1 MEAPSSPVVAVALDQ
16 GSSLS
21 YSIGREL
28 QSALTGFT
36 VDIPALGG
44 NRRGSVLED
53 QLVPSFQQAEL
64 VIVVWS
70 VTDPLWMAFQS
81 GVATGLGKQVIH
93 LASDAASRHVALGA
107 PVSVTVVED
116 WDEVADRVRT
126 RLGRPSRAT
135 PRGFDP
141 AGSLL
146 LCPRETD
153 GDRAALAAMQSVYP
167 DRAYRRLSAKG
178 SKAECSADVMWVIT
192 QYGINTKSGDW
203 SNLDPNVGC
212 AFEAGSNLGAAIAAG
227 AAAQLAIARVGDAP
241 PVSALEHLVVAQAPD
256 ASKLVELLVPA
267 SAQAIP
273 RLTSVEL
280 LDVKCFEHITI
291 PLSVDSTLG
300 GAWTCIAGLNGAG
313 KSSILQAIALAL
325 LGRRR
330 SPEMGLGRLA
340 RMVRRQAG
348 HANSNANAPST
359 LPPRAE
365 IRLTVT
371 VGAEETVLTLP
382 LTANGPDESRL
393 ASLSD
398 LPRMDRLWE
407 TLGSTLVVSYGA
419 TRNLSDSPSSQQ
431 SMSPMVHRQLTLFDS
446 LAQIVSSDALVT
458 GGPRYRAA
466 LATLARM
473 LTSVLSEPDVPFEC
487 SVDDAGKLRF
497 QRAGA
502 PLESLDLPDGFRS
515 MVALLADISLGWHEL
530 HPEDDSPDL
539 TDISGIVLVDELDL
553 HLHASLQRQVVP
565 RLRTALP
572 DIQWI
577 VSTHS
582 PLIVT
587 SFASTELVV
596 LDRSQSTGIKQ
607 LDREVIGFST
617 NEVYDWLLD
626 TPPVSEA
633 GLEKLAADPGSELLY
648 QSPVLNAEKAKQ
660 LADIQGELLDKLSST
675 KA

>member
-1 MEAPSSPVVAVALDQ
+1 MEAPSARTVSVALDQ

-28 QSALTGFT
+28 QSALADFT
-36 VDIPALGG
+36 VDIPATGG
-44 NRRGSVLED
+44 NRRGSLLED
-53 QLVPSFQQAEL
+53 QLVPSFQQSEL

-70 VTDPLWMAFQS
+70 VSDPLWTAFQA
-81 GVATGLGKQVIH
+81 GVATGLGKQVLH
-93 LASDAASRHVALGA
+93 LASDAASGHVALGA
-107 PVSVTVVED
+107 PVSVTVVDD
-116 WDEVADRVRT
+116 WDEVGDRVRA
-126 RLGRPSRAT
+126 RLQRPQRTPSREFA
-135 PRGFDP
+135 P

-146 LCPRETD
+146 LCPRETE
-153 GDRAALAAMQSVYP
+153 GDRAALHALQTAFP
-167 DRAYRRLSAKG
+167 DRTYRRLSGRG
-178 SKAECSADVMWVIT
+178 SKAECAADVMWVIT

-212 AFEAGSNLGAAIAAG
+212 AFEAGSNFGAAIAAG
-227 AAAQLAIARVGDAP
+227 APPQLAIVRVGDAP
-241 PVSALEHLVVAQAPD
+241 PVSALEHLVVAQAPE
-256 ASKLVELLVPA
+256 AEGVVQLLAPA
-267 SAQAIP
+267 STQAVP

-291 PLSVDSTLG
+291 PLSVESPLG

-330 SPEMGLGRLA
+330 APEMGLGRLA
-340 RMVRRQAG
+340 RMVRRQAAT
-348 HANSNANAPST
+348 ANST
-359 LPPRAE
+359 VPPRAE
-365 IRLTVT
+365 IRLTVS
-371 VGAEETVLTLP
+371 VGADETVLTLP
-382 LTANGPDESRL
+382 LTAGGPDESRL

-398 LPRMDRLWE
+398 LPRMDRLWDV
-407 TLGSTLVVSYGA
+407 LGSTLVVSYGA

-446 LAQIVSSDALVT
+446 LAQIVSSEALVT
-458 GGPRYRAA
+458 GGPRFRAP

-473 LTSVLSEPDVPFEC
+473 LSSVLSEPDVPFEC
-487 SVDDAGKLRF
+487 TVDDSGKLRF
-497 QRAGA
+497 VRAGA

-530 HPEDDSPDL
+530 HPDDDSPDL
-539 TDISGIVLVDELDL
+539 TSISGIVLVDELDL

-596 LDRSQSTGIKQ
+596 LDRSESTGIKQ

-648 QSPVLNAEKAKQ
+648 QSPALNAEKAKQ
-660 LADIQGELLDKLSST
+660 LADIQGQLLDKLSST